1 MAFRAMLV
9 ADSLY
14 VAVIAAIALLNILGP
29 ERWWW
34 SGINL
39 YIPQI
44 VWAAPAALLLPLTI
58 WLAPRW
64 TWLPV
69 AALVAVAGPLMGFEW
84 NSSAPRSSGRSL
96 RVMTYNVQLWQRRNF
111 PAILQEVRAADPDVL
126 CLQDA
131 GGLTGTKL
139 ESLLQDRHVAAFGQ
153 YLIVSRFPVV
163 QQVVGDISYRGERH
177 TYLRALLDV
186 EGIPV
191 VVATAH
197 FTTPRDALTVLR
209 TDEPWGRRVGV
220 ITQNFS
226 DRRTQAQS
234 LSRDLLSEP
243 APIIVAGDFNAPSQ
257 SIVVRW
263 LTGIGL
269 TDTFASA
276 GFGYGYT
283 FGHTL
288 SRGWSFLRIDH
299 ILVSRHL
306 VPVRS
311 WVGGATGSD
320 HRPVIAD
327 VVLVR

>member
-1 MAFRAMLV
+1 MLV
-9 ADSLY
+9 VDSLY
-14 VAVIAAIALLNILGP
+14 VALIAAIALLNILGP

-39 YIPQI
+39 YLPQI

-69 AALVAVAGPLMGFEW
+69 AAVVAVAGPLMGFSW
-84 NSSAPRSSGRSL
+84 NSSTPRASDRSL

-111 PAILQEVRAADPDVL
+111 PAIVQEVRAANPDVL

-131 GGLTGTKL
+131 GGLTGTRL
-139 ESLLQDRHVAAFGQ
+139 ESLLQGRHVAAFGQ
-153 YLIVSRFPVV
+153 YLIASRFPVIDR
-163 QQVVGDISYRGERH
+163 VVGDISYRGERH
-177 TYLRALLDV
+177 TYLRARLDI
-186 EGIPV
+186 EGTLV
-191 VVATAH
+191 DVATAH
-197 FTTPRDALTVLR
+197 FATPRDALTVLR
-209 TDEPWGRRVGV
+209 TDEPWGRRIDA

-226 DRRTQAQS
+226 DRRTQAES
-234 LSRDLLSEP
+234 LSRDLRSETGP
-243 APIIVAGDFNAPSQ
+243 LIVAGDLNAPSQ
-257 SIVVRW
+257 SMVVRW
-263 LTGIGL
+263 LTDIGL
-269 TDTFASA
+269 IDTFASA

-288 SRGWSFLRIDH
+288 LRGWSFLRIDH
-299 ILVSRHL
+299 ILVSRHF
-306 VPVRS
+306 VPVKS
-311 WVGGATGSD
+311 TIGGAAGSD